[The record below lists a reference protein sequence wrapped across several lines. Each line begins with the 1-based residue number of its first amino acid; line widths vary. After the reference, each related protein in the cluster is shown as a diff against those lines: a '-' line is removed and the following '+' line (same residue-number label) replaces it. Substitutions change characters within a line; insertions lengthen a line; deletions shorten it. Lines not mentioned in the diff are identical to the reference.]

1 MCLSIVYQLSGNEQK
16 EIMRDVARI
25 EAEAKGFRLIDLFG
39 NTVFIEGSI
48 QIVDLVDEHYVI
60 IEKN

>member
-1 MCLSIVYQLSGNEQK
+1 
-16 EIMRDVARI
+16 MRDVARI

>member
-1 MCLSIVYQLSGNEQK
+1 MCLSIVYQCSGNQQK
-16 EIMRDVARI
+16 EIMKDVARI
-25 EAEAKGFRLIDLFG
+25 EAEAEGFRLIDLFG
-39 NTVFIEGSI
+39 NTAFIEGSI

>member
-1 MCLSIVYQLSGNEQK
+1 MEENSKK
-16 EIMRDVARI
+16 EIMSDVTRI

>member
-1 MCLSIVYQLSGNEQK
+1 MK
-16 EIMRDVARI
+16 DVARI

-48 QIVDLVDEHYVI
+48 QIVDLMDEHYVV